1 MAKSSL
7 LGGERAPS
15 VPSGT
20 DMDSLGPSDTSDS
33 GSDVQTD
40 ASGVALDQGEE
51 GAWPL
56 SHAGTGDAGGT
67 GERASAD
74 STPQADDGDIL
85 PDRIGILPAD
95 AMDAAVSIDDPTLA
109 SVDQLAQDSED
120 EDEDADENEDDQ
132 PDR

>member
-40 ASGVALDQGEE
+40 APSVALDQGEE

-95 AMDAAVSIDDPTLA
+95 AMDAAVSIDDPALA
-109 SVDQLAQDSED
+109 SVDELAQDSDDVDEIAD
-120 EDEDADENEDDQ
+120 EDGDDL

>member
-1 MAKSSL
+1 
-7 LGGERAPS
+7 
-15 VPSGT
+15 
-20 DMDSLGPSDTSDS
+20 MDSLGPSDTSDS

-40 ASGVALDQGEE
+40 ASGMALDEGEE
-51 GAWPL
+51 GGWPL

-67 GERASAD
+67 GERGSAD
-74 STPQADDGDIL
+74 STLQADDGDIL

-120 EDEDADENEDDQ
+120 EDEIADEDEDDL